1 MYQNKD
7 HISQKHIVTKTAN
20 IDISDQ
26 RSLLEVTNKI
36 VNLIYKGDNLF
47 LYGDIGVG
55 KTTFTKFL
63 INNLQIKN
71 KLSKSEVLSPTFNIL
86 NEYRVKNINIKH
98 IDLYRIKNKE
108 EVNNLGLFEESDSLK
123 IIELPE
129 ILEPIKI
136 NKIEFH
142 FSYSNDFK
150 SRSLIISANY
160 KSKLVDEF
168 K

>member
-7 HISQKHIVTKTAN
+7 HTSQKHIVTRTDN

-26 RSLLEVTNKI
+26 KILLEVTNKL
-36 VNLIYKGDNLF
+36 VNLINKGDNLF

-55 KTTFTKFL
+55 KTTFAKFL

-71 KLSKSEVLSPTFNIL
+71 KLNKSEVLSPTFNIL
-86 NEYRVKNINIKH
+86 NEYQVKNINIKH

-123 IIELPE
+123 IIEWPE

-136 NKIEFH
+136 NKIEFR
-142 FSYSNDFK
+142 FSYSNNFK
-150 SRSLIISANY
+150 NRNLIISTNY
-160 KSKLVDEF
+160 KKQIINEF

>member
-7 HISQKHIVTKTAN
+7 HTSQKHIVTRTDN

-26 RSLLEVTNKI
+26 KILLEVTNKL
-36 VNLIYKGDNLF
+36 VNLINKGDNLF
-47 LYGDIGVG
+47 LYGEIGVG

-71 KLSKSEVLSPTFNIL
+71 KLNKTEVLSPTFNIL
-86 NEYRVKNINIKH
+86 NEYQVKNINIKH

-108 EVNNLGLFEESDSLK
+108 EADNLGLFEESDAVK
-123 IIELPE
+123 IIEWPE
-129 ILEPIKI
+129 ILESIKI

-160 KSKLVDEF
+160 KNKLVDEF

>member
-98 IDLYRIKNKE
+98 LNIMFKDII
-108 EVNNLGLFEESDSLK
+108 FEMCCIY
-123 IIELPE
+123 IIYT
-129 ILEPIKI
+129 I
-136 NKIEFH
+136 
-142 FSYSNDFK
+142 
-150 SRSLIISANY
+150 
-160 KSKLVDEF
+160 
-168 K
+168 